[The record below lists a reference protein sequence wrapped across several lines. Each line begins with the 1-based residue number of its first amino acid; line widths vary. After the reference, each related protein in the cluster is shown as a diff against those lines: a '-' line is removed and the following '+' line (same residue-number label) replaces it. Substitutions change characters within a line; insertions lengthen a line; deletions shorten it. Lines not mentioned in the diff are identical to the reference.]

1 VGGTEAEAALV
12 LEHLSQLIEVA
23 LRAAQTVSCPN
34 PDHLAALKAEAAGLL
49 SDLEARVGAVRFV
62 GAFSEVQRRVQQSR
76 AGRRREQAAEAV
88 NDPQAFARAKVRFWP
103 EPLCVC

>member
-1 VGGTEAEAALV
+1 M

-23 LRAAQTVSCPN
+23 LRAAQTVSCPD

-62 GAFSEVQRRVQQSR
+62 GAFSEVQRRVQLSR

-103 EPLCVC
+103 VPLCLLAALHPLFF